1 MSYYKILGLEAEPFS
16 TSPDPMFFYESR
28 GHKLALTNLVIELRL
43 RRGLSIILGDI
54 GTGKTTLSRKL
65 IQALSL
71 REGFIFHIVLDPTYE
86 DERDFLASLARTFGI
101 TKQLG
106 VETVEPA
113 SDAQKNPVSVSEL
126 KEAIQNF
133 LFQKG
138 VKENKTV
145 VLIIDE
151 AQKLSETSLEVLRI
165 LLNYETNIA
174 KLMQVVLLGQLELHS
189 KVISIANLIDRVSFR
204 YTLNPLDQDE
214 VGEMINYRLV
224 QAGYRINKSLFTE
237 DAVKEIYRCTRGY
250 PRKVSLLC
258 HKALK
263 NIVMNSKMVVD
274 NKVIK
279 EIVDEEA
286 KNGWHL
292 ADRTISPQKNTF

>member
-224 QAGYRINKSLFTE
+224 
-237 DAVKEIYRCTRGY
+237 
-250 PRKVSLLC
+250 
-258 HKALK
+258 
-263 NIVMNSKMVVD
+263 
-274 NKVIK
+274 
-279 EIVDEEA
+279 
-286 KNGWHL
+286 
-292 ADRTISPQKNTF
+292 

>member
-1 MSYYKILGLEAEPFS
+1 MSYYKILGLETEPFS
-16 TSPDPMFFYESR
+16 TSPDPLFFYESR

-43 RRGLSIILGDI
+43 RRGLSVILGDI

-86 DERDFLASLARTFGI
+86 DERAFLASLARTFGI
-101 TKQLG
+101 AKPLG
-106 VETVEPA
+106 VETPD
-113 SDAQKNPVSVSEL
+113 DARKDPVNVSEL

-133 LFQKG
+133 LFHKG
-138 VKENKTV
+138 VDENKTV

-174 KLMQVVLLGQLELHS
+174 KLLQVVLLGQLELHS
-189 KVISIANLIDRVSFR
+189 KVINIANLIDRVSFK

-214 VGEMINYRLV
+214 VGEMINYRLT

-263 NIVMNSKMVVD
+263 SIVMNGKMVVD
-274 NKVIK
+274 NRVVK

-292 ADRTISPQKNTF
+292 ADRTTSPQKNTF